1 MCCGWVA
8 CSQHFAGL
16 PGGRV
21 GGQDLAPGGLGGQ
34 LFDGDYGDALQPWCV
49 NAGFFPAL
57 KLILKHLLSLSYSI
71 YLKILIT

>member
-1 MCCGWVA
+1 MCCGWIA

-34 LFDGDYGDALQPWCV
+34 LYDGGVDGDALQPWCL
-49 NAGFFPAL
+49 NAEFFSL
-57 KLILKHLLSLSYSI
+57 EIKLRTPVCSI
-71 YLKILIT
+71 FV

>member
-1 MCCGWVA
+1 MWCGWLA

-34 LFDGDYGDALQPWCV
+34 LIDGDYGDALQPWCV
-49 NAGFFPAL
+49 NAGFFQL
-57 KLILKHLLSLSYSI
+57 
-71 YLKILIT
+71 